1 MHLKKRSEKSNLRGS
16 ASPRRQKNGR
26 MARPFGGRGALGLLA
41 CLALSGADIQAR
53 AQIPEPS
60 PETLPASPGQQELP
74 PPQGQILMQSHG
86 DAPALPAE
94 PGLATPSK
102 TEGQPIHDPIQD
114 QTLKA
119 DLTDA
124 DRSALLITSY
134 NLDARLRPIDSGLSV
149 RSMLT
154 VRNSG
159 EKPLKQLAFQISS
172 SLRWESAS
180 LLKGEVRT
188 QLPVA
193 QHRLETDA
201 DHTGAETE
209 LVLTL
214 PEPLAPGA
222 SANLDLFY
230 DGTVPQSAA
239 RLQRLGATAAQQIDT
254 DWDAISPAWTG
265 LRGFGNVLW
274 YPVASPQ
281 LFLAEGNTL
290 FQAVGRTRL
299 REEAAAIRL
308 RLSIDYS
315 GEPPVAAYFCGR
327 RQSFTAVTDS
337 PNSPTEAGSG
347 IATAIFGTEALG
359 FRTPSLFVLQ
369 QPEILADPPGNA
381 PGADRAS
388 EASIASD
395 SSSSSSSSSNSAA
408 PPNDAPATQPLLRRG
423 GALSASAEPFLAMEG
438 AGSDT
443 IHDFSAAA
451 YRSSALLREWLGP
464 KPLTALTA
472 LEHEGQPFE
481 DGPLLVAPLRALASP
496 LAGPALIQSLTHAWV
511 QTGQPWMDDGLA
523 QFFALLSIE
532 RQDGR
537 PAAVAS
543 LSELMKPVILVEPDP
558 ASTTQAPAAE
568 PLIAASSD
576 LIYRRKAAAVWWML
590 RGIVGDGNLHAALS
604 AMRVQPVSTDS
615 PATQAITFQHLLERL
630 SHQEL
635 GWFFND
641 WILQD
646 KGLPDLTIADV
657 TVAEEP
663 GSPSHNAGWLVAVTV
678 RNEGGAGADVPLVVT
693 SGANN
698 TARRMRIAG
707 RSTATERV
715 LLETAPTSVT
725 LNDGSTPEER
735 TSTHT
740 SEIHLNTGRP

>member
-1 MHLKKRSEKSNLRGS
+1 MCR
-16 ASPRRQKNGR
+16 
-26 MARPFGGRGALGLLA
+26 LGLLA
-41 CLALSGADIQAR
+41 LVALTGTVVQAR
-53 AQIPEPS
+53 AQTPEPS
-60 PETLPASPGQQELP
+60 PETLPANPGQQELP
-74 PPQGQILMQSHG
+74 PPQGQVLIQSHG
-86 DAPALPAE
+86 DAPALPAASG
-94 PGLATPSK
+94 PATSSK
-102 TEGQPIHDPIQD
+102 IEGQPIQD

-124 DRSALLITSY
+124 DRNAMLITSY
-134 NLDARLRPIDSGLSV
+134 DLDARLRPLDSGLSV
-149 RSMLT
+149 RSILT
-154 VRNSG
+154 IRNSG
-159 EKPLKQLAFQISS
+159 NTPLKQLALQISS

-180 LLKGEVRT
+180 LLTAGVRT

-230 DGTVPQSAA
+230 DGNVPQSAA
-239 RLQRLGATAAQQIDT
+239 RLRRLGATAAQQADT
-254 DWDAISPAWTG
+254 DWDAISSSWTG

-281 LFLAEGNTL
+281 LFLAEGITL

-327 RQSFTAVTDS
+327 RQSFTTVTDS

-369 QPEILADPPGNA
+369 QPEVLVDPPSEVAGSFA
-381 PGADRAS
+381 P
-388 EASIASD
+388 EASTISD
-395 SSSSSSSSSNSAA
+395 SSPSSSSSSSSSSAS
-408 PPNDAPATQPLLRRG
+408 PNDGTITQPLLRRG
-423 GALSASAEPFLAMEG
+423 GGLSASAEPFLAMED

-451 YRSSALLREWLGP
+451 YRSSALTREWLGP

-472 LEHEGQPFE
+472 IEHEGQPFE
-481 DGPLLVAPLRALASP
+481 DGPLLVAPLRALAPP

-511 QTGQPWMDDGLA
+511 QTGQPWIDDGLA

-543 LSELMKPVILVEPDP
+543 FTELMKPVILAEPDP
-558 ASTTQAPAAE
+558 ASATPAPAAE

-604 AMRVQPVSTDS
+604 AMRVQPVSADS
-615 PATQAITFQHLLERL
+615 PTTQATNFQHLLERL
-630 SHQEL
+630 SHQDL
-635 GWFFND
+635 GWFFTD
-641 WILQD
+641 WVLQD
-646 KGLPDLTIADV
+646 KGFPDLTIADV

-663 GSPSHNAGWLVAVTV
+663 GSPSHNGGWLVAVTV
-678 RNEGGAGADVPLVVT
+678 RNEGGAVADVPLIVT
-693 SGANN
+693 SGAND

-715 LLETAPTSVT
+715 LVETAPTSVT
-725 LNDGSTPEER
+725 LNDGGTPEER
-735 TSTHT
+735 TSIHT
-740 SEIHLNTGRP
+740 SQIHLTSGRP